1 MIAPD
6 RLVVLCA
13 LLAAAPALP
22 AQSLTKRLDAR
33 ADAPGLDRH
42 LWGIAVTDLKGNLL
56 YGRNADRLFIPA
68 SNTKLAV
75 AAVGTALLDPDFR
88 VATSLYGTGP
98 VVDGVL
104 QGDLVLYGRG
114 DPTFSRRCYDVDEAA
129 VGACDTDPA
138 AKLVDLARQ
147 LRARGVRV
155 VAGDL
160 IGDGSY
166 FEPRTVH
173 PTWESYDLNWWYAA
187 PVSGLGFNDNAVDF
201 RIVAADSVGVA
212 PRITLSPDVG
222 IGRLDQRAETGPRGS
237 RSTFDIL
244 RSEDGGGWVAAGALP
259 AGSASRTE
267 NAAVADPNR
276 YTALALRRE
285 LVAEGI
291 LIRGATRSTTDSL
304 AYRHARSAPALAEI
318 RSRPV
323 ADWVFPILNSS
334 QNWFAEML
342 LKQLGK
348 QFGSSG
354 SWEEGRRV
362 VRRFLIDSMRI
373 DSTQIAIEDASGLAA
388 NNLVS
393 PRAFTTLLGY
403 MRRHPRYE
411 LFART
416 LPQSGA
422 PGSLRRRFVGT
433 PLEGRV
439 RAKTGSISRVN
450 ALSGYVERS
459 DGQVLIFSIQANHH
473 TLGSTRMIA
482 AIDSIVV
489 ELGKP
494 SGK

>member
-6 RLVVLCA
+6 RLLLLA
-13 LLAAAPALP
+13 LLTLATPLAG
-22 AQSLTKRLDAR
+22 QSLTKRLDAR
-33 ADAPGLDRH
+33 LDAPGLDRH
-42 LWGIAVTDLKGNLL
+42 LWGVAVTDLSGKLL
-56 YGRNADRLFIPA
+56 YGRNPDRMFIPA

-75 AAVGTALLDPDFR
+75 AAVAIARLDPAFT
-88 VATSLYGTGP
+88 VATSVYGTGP
-98 VVDGVL
+98 IVDGVL

-114 DPTFSRRCYDVDEAA
+114 DPTFSRRCYDVDEST
-129 VGACDTDPA
+129 VGVCDTDPSVQ
-138 AKLVDLARQ
+138 LVELARQ

-166 FEPRTVH
+166 FEQRLVH

-201 RIVAADSVGVA
+201 RIVAGDSAGMA

-244 RSEDGGGWVAAGALP
+244 RSEDGSGWVAAGTLP
-259 AGSASRTE
+259 AGAAARTE

-276 YTALALRRE
+276 FTALALRRE
-285 LVAEGI
+285 LTAEGI
-291 LIRGATRSTTDSL
+291 LIRGTTRSTTDSL
-304 AYRHARSAPALAEI
+304 TYRHARSAPALAEV
-318 RSRPV
+318 RSRPLK
-323 ADWVFPILNSS
+323 DWIFPILNSS

-342 LKQLGK
+342 LKQLGR
-348 QFGSSG
+348 QFGANG
-354 SWEEGRRV
+354 SWDEGRKV
-362 VRRFLIDSMRI
+362 MRRFLIDSI
-373 DSTQIAIEDASGLAA
+373 GVDSTQIAIEDGSGLAA
-388 NNLVS
+388 NNLIS
-393 PRAFTTLLGY
+393 PRAFTTLLVY

-411 LFART
+411 VFADA

-422 PGSLRRRFVGT
+422 AGSLRRRFVGT

-439 RAKTGSISRVN
+439 RAKTGTISRVN

-459 DGQVLIFSIQANHH
+459 DGQVLIFSILANHH
-473 TLGSTRMIA
+473 TLGSTRMLA
-482 AIDSIVV
+482 AIDSAVV

-494 SGK
+494 TAK